1 MEGNSYLIIF
11 NLAFEIATVRMQP
24 LKVTKYILMK
34 MSVDSGNLI
43 IFT

>member
-1 MEGNSYLIIF
+1 MEGNNYMIIF
-11 NLAFEIATVRMQP
+11 NLAFEIATVRKQ
-24 LKVTKYILMK
+24 LLRVTKYILMK